1 MPIWAVASIT
11 EEPEVLL
18 SDWQVVEIPG
28 GTRHFVGYNQSL
40 REGRVSSMIVEFD
53 PATRTGITS
62 SGRVYRL
69 LGEPGENQDAL
80 WTWTG
85 WCRVNGVTSATVV
98 TEEALSGR

>member
-53 PATRTGITS
+53 PATRTGINNQNNA
-62 SGRVYRL
+62 GRVIPVSVARPFS
-69 LGEPGENQDAL
+69 EPSVLASDPSPEIQLPSCGF
-80 WTWTG
+80 
-85 WCRVNGVTSATVV
+85 
-98 TEEALSGR
+98 